1 MRVNKEACIGCK
13 KCHPYCTM
21 GAISLVEWEGKKK
34 SEVSQVECVECGAC
48 LRSEVCPKDA
58 IYQQELEWPRTLR
71 AGLSNPYAGHPPG
84 LQAKK
89 PSPEVKL
96 NDITGRI
103 DENMSSV
110 TVEMGRP
117 GISASFRDVQKIC
130 LALGTV
136 EGEFEPT
143 NSVTALMADTT
154 TGKIKEEILDER
166 ALNIMIVFNVDKDRL
181 KEPLEA
187 LKTVS
192 TEIDTVFS
200 LAVTN
205 LVGSD
210 GNIPFLSMAQELG
223 FVPRPNPK
231 TNVGLGRPLN

>member
-1 MRVNKEACIGCK
+1 MLVNKEACIGCK
-13 KCHPYCTM
+13 KCHPYCTV

-34 SEVSQVECVECGAC
+34 SEVTQDECVECGAC

-58 IYQQELEWPRTLR
+58 IYQPELEWPRSLR
-71 AGLSNPYAGHPPG
+71 AGLSNPYAGHPPS

-89 PSPEVKL
+89 PPPEVKL

-103 DENMSSV
+103 DEKMSSV

-117 GISASFRDVQKIC
+117 GISASFRDVQKVC
-130 LALGTV
+130 VSLGEV
-136 EGEFEPT
+136 CVEFEPT

-154 TGKIKEEILDER
+154 TGKLKEEILDER
-166 ALNIMIVFNVDKDRL
+166 ALNMMIVFNVNNDRL
-181 KEPLEA
+181 SEA
-187 LKTVS
+187 LQALKKVS

-205 LVGSD
+205 RVSSD
-210 GNIPFLSMAQELG
+210 GNIPSLSIAQELG

-231 TNVGLGRPLN
+231 TNVGLGRILD